1 MKLMDLNQA
10 IQKHAEWKLKFRSAM
25 TKQETLDAG
34 VIEKDNCCELGKWL
48 YGDARTQF
56 GALRSYTS
64 CVTRHAAF
72 HKEAAKVARAIN
84 AKRFDEA
91 NAMLNN
97 GSSYSNCSSAVGVA
111 ILELRKDA
119 GI

>member
-25 TKQETLDAG
+25 SKQETLDAG
-34 VIEKDNCCELGKWL
+34 AIEKDNCCELGKWL
-48 YGDARTQF
+48 HGEARTQF
-56 GALRSYTS
+56 GGLKSYGS

-84 AKRFDEA
+84 AKRFNEA
-91 NAMLNN
+91 EAMLGN
-97 GSSYSNCSSAVGVA
+97 GSTYSSCSTAVGVA
-111 ILELRKDA
+111 ILELRKNA